1 VAATARSAKTVVSRD
16 LAALLRITGTMTRRS
31 VALLLALTL
40 AAPAVVAPAA
50 AFAQASGTTAPAIP
64 PSGPFGGLPSAPQN
78 SAPAPVQR
86 TSSNTIDNTTSSNT
100 ILFIVVGA
108 VIVFGLI
115 VWVIRRDLATAVPG
129 AHRSREDRR
138 IKNPGPKQQPIQQR
152 AERKQRQ
159 RAKARKAKQARRAN
173 RRG

>member
-1 VAATARSAKTVVSRD
+1 
-16 LAALLRITGTMTRRS
+16 M
-31 VALLLALTL
+31 
-40 AAPAVVAPAA
+40 APAA
-50 AFAQASGTTAPAIP
+50 ALAQVRVTTAPAAPSSAAP
-64 PSGPFGGLPSAPQN
+64 PSGLFGQLPPAPQDSAPV
-78 SAPAPVQR
+78 PVQR
-86 TSSNTIDNTTSSNT
+86 TNSNTVDNSTSSST

-115 VWVIRRDLATAVPG
+115 VWVIRRDLATAVPD

-138 IKNPGPKQQPIQQR
+138 IKNPGPKQQPVQQR

-159 RAKARKAKQARRAN
+159 RQKARQAKQARRAN

>member
-1 VAATARSAKTVVSRD
+1 
-16 LAALLRITGTMTRRS
+16 MTRRS
-31 VALLLALTL
+31 VALLLVLVL
-40 AAPAVVAPAA
+40 ATPAAMAPAA
-50 AFAQASGTTAPAIP
+50 AFAQASGTTAPAVP
-64 PSGPFGGLPSAPQN
+64 PSGPFGGLPSAPQD
-78 SAPAPVQR
+78 SAPAPVQK
-86 TSSNTIDNTTSSNT
+86 TNGNTVDNSTSSNT
-100 ILFIVVGA
+100 ILFVVVGA

-129 AHRSREDRR
+129 AHRSREERR
-138 IKNPGPKQQPIQQR
+138 IKNPGPKERPIQQR